1 MIRAYMSNEITVL
14 YDEGDDEW
22 GEPLAT
28 TDVEMKA
35 YLDWKT
41 HLIRN
46 LAGEQVISRGI
57 AYVMPDREITHK
69 DMIKIGAV
77 EYAILDIRPGKDF
90 SENHQEVHL
99 A

>member
-1 MIRAYMSNEITVL
+1 MIRAYMSNDITVL
-14 YDEGDDEW
+14 YNEGDDVW
-22 GEPLAT
+22 GEPLPT

-41 HLIRN
+41 HLIRDV
-46 LAGEQVISRGI
+46 AGEQVVSRGI
-57 AYVMPDREITHK
+57 AYVMPDRKITHK
-69 DMIKIGAV
+69 DMIKINDI
-77 EYAILDIRPGKDF
+77 EYAILDIREGKDF